1 MSGRRLVQ
9 CMAET
14 SKAGLASSYA
24 KNQRECQISWKQ
36 PKKWTPKYKWTP
48 KLSLTGNKTIN
59 RHFSHF
65 SRFAGDVSWIEL
77 DGLEPSQKMDIYED
91 IHERDTVKTSYTPPM
106 KFCWIWEGDKNLDK
120 YSQQFKDTSCNP
132 VEYVQPTRHDD

>member
-9 CMAET
+9 CMSET
-14 SKAGLASSYA
+14 GKAGLASTYA

-36 PKKWTPKYKWTP
+36 PQKRTPKWNP
-48 KLSLTGNKTIN
+48 QHSLSSNKTIT

-65 SRFAGDVSWIEL
+65 AEDVSWIGM
-77 DGLEPSQKMDIYED
+77 DGVKPSQKMDI
-91 IHERDTVKTSYTPPM
+91 HEEDTVKTSYTPPM